1 MLLCSSTLLLLKL
14 SISYMLKT
22 VPNISDVTENDRVG
36 STKGSSLHKNIN
48 KNKNN
53 NNNKHIRINFVR
65 TLENSQKLN
74 LNYEKSQTRQKS
86 FVTSLSVLFPA
97 FSQFR
102 GSLRDSILCPS
113 AAPIPSSRGSRTSLT
128 NKKCVVCSNLS
139 ESWLKD

>member
-74 LNYEKSQTRQKS
+74 LNYEKS
-86 FVTSLSVLFPA
+86 
-97 FSQFR
+97 
-102 GSLRDSILCPS
+102 
-113 AAPIPSSRGSRTSLT
+113 
-128 NKKCVVCSNLS
+128 
-139 ESWLKD
+139 